1 MSPFSGLCIAH
12 IAFQLGLDFSLSL
25 QWFLTNKNNFKIYFH
40 AHKKL
45 LKLLCFVFFRNAYV
59 LWLLLPVISQ
69 VSLLMMFPRIQHI
82 NFPWVLVRVL
92 PTKIDIGFVFNA
104 LQTSAKTTEVDLQ
117 NPLLIFITFHIA
129 LFLNQELVLYEVK
142 YNSEWRFLLWAEIT
156 E

>member
-1 MSPFSGLCIAH
+1 MLIRSS
-12 IAFQLGLDFSLSL
+12 
-25 QWFLTNKNNFKIYFH
+25 WNVYV
-40 AHKKL
+40 
-45 LKLLCFVFFRNAYV
+45 FVFFRNAC
-59 LWLLLPVISQ
+59 LLCLLLPVISQ

-117 NPLLIFITFHIA
+117 NSLFIFITFHIA

-142 YNSEWRFLLWAEIT
+142 YNSEWRFFLWAEII

>member
-69 VSLLMMFPRIQHI
+69 VSLLMMFPRIEHI

-92 PTKIDIGFVFNA
+92 PTKIDTWIC
-104 LQTSAKTTEVDLQ
+104 LQCFANFCQ
-117 NPLLIFITFHIA
+117 NHRGGLAEFLTPLYYFPYSVVPESGACFIW
-129 LFLNQELVLYEVK
+129 
-142 YNSEWRFLLWAEIT
+142 S
-156 E
+156 